1 MGKAE
6 ENKRKKQEA
15 LFNTAFEL
23 FSTKG
28 INNTAIN
35 DIVEKAGVAKGTFYL
50 YFKDKYD
57 IRDKLIIRKT
67 TALFGE
73 ALKALNNK
81 ETIESFPEQVIFVID
96 HVIEDLRKD
105 KFLVKMIS
113 KDLSWGVY
121 KKALTQMVEE
131 EDKSLSFYHMFMKGA
146 NSGGTHLGDP
156 EVTLFLIV
164 ELVGST
170 AYSSILLEQP
180 KPIDELKPHL
190 YQSIRKILEVEQIKE

>member
-23 FSTKG
+23 FTTKG

-35 DIVEKAGVAKGTFYL
+35 DIVERAGVAKGTFYL

-57 IRDKLIIRKT
+57 IRDKLIIRKAR
-67 TALFGE
+67 ALFGE

-96 HVIEDLRKD
+96 HVIEDLRRD

-131 EDKSLSFYHMFMKGA
+131 EEESLSFYHMFMENAKKEDA
-146 NSGGTHLGDP
+146 NIGDP
-156 EVTLFLIV
+156 EITLFLIV

-170 AYSSILLEQP
+170 AYSSILLGQP

-190 YQSIRKILEVEQIKE
+190 YQSIRKILEVEKVNK